1 MRKSPKRFYPLDLCS
16 HRRGPIHATLARAL
30 QSLGSPA
37 APTPLHC
44 IRRRCAIQA
53 RIRRHPARSEYLPS
67 PTDASSRSL
76 SHPAVCK
83 PLRLLSVSPRSR
95 ALFVVLRGSFFL
107 LRASRAFCC
116 VALVSGVSGVPVIA
130 VLQKSSCVSALLLQW
145 QSQISLP
152 FSSLSGFSVGASL
165 HERDDRVALYFMKI
179 FVGRGLKAN

>member
-67 PTDASSRSL
+67 PPDASSRSL

-95 ALFVVLRGSFFL
+95 ALFVVLRGPSFLPRAPRASLPLPNSIPNARAIILHSSFF
-107 LRASRAFCC
+107 
-116 VALVSGVSGVPVIA
+116 
-130 VLQKSSCVSALLLQW
+130 
-145 QSQISLP
+145 
-152 FSSLSGFSVGASL
+152 
-165 HERDDRVALYFMKI
+165 I
-179 FVGRGLKAN
+179 FH

>member
-53 RIRRHPARSEYLPS
+53 RIHRHPARSEYLLS
-67 PTDASSRSL
+67 PPDASSRSL

-95 ALFVVLRGSFFL
+95 ALFVVLRGSFFSRA
-107 LRASRAFCC
+107 LRARFGLPMISY
-116 VALVSGVSGVPVIA
+116 LYN
-130 VLQKSSCVSALLLQW
+130 
-145 QSQISLP
+145 SQTRKL
-152 FSSLSGFSVGASL
+152 A
-165 HERDDRVALYFMKI
+165 HCNTA
-179 FVGRGLKAN
+179 